1 MCTGAYVCLLFLLV
15 IKALALLKYIRFI
28 SSEVNLQGSLTN
40 GTCLHYIACVWSFLW
55 EFTEGTWLD
64 HFSSDASSQ

>member
-1 MCTGAYVCLLFLLV
+1 MCTGAYVCILFVLV

-40 GTCLHYIACVWSFLW
+40 GTCLHYATLPVF
-55 EFTEGTWLD
+55 EAFYEGSVKILD
-64 HFSSDASSQ
+64 